1 MKKLI
6 FLFISIILFSSIS
19 CGSIKTEEEP
29 TKIIKTNN
37 IKPNYNEFSDFN
49 LPKDNIILKFD
60 GKALPLTTPVY
71 LSNNRYFICLNEI
84 VDLLNGTIENNSN
97 LLSIVTTIKNFN
109 IDLNSNIVTVNN
121 KNLPLKKAIL
131 TKSNF
136 YYINLSDLTNI
147 LDIYARWDTSSK
159 TIFCKT
165 LDNSTDSINTYQSK
179 IDTLGFLRIEDVAL
193 STESYDKEYLDKLRI
208 ISNYLYKRNIPYHI
222 AWIPRYINPSNKIDV
237 DPLVQTNFTVA
248 ELIFTLDYITNHNGL
263 IGLHG
268 YTHQNGNEISGVGFE
283 FGKINPSPENFRTKI
298 EMAIKTAKELD
309 IPISFFEAP
318 HYGMTI
324 EQNKIAEEYFK
335 ILYYP
340 FHGNGI
346 NRANLTAPEQS
357 PYNNSSYYIAT
368 PLEYIPSNNI
378 EGSITKLKNADIKKM
393 GSIFYHPRLEFD
405 FISLTNDND
414 TPSYTYLEN
423 SPLKRL
429 STILEEKGYKMSK
442 VTDIQ

>member
-1 MKKLI
+1 MKKI
-6 FLFISIILFSSIS
+6 CFLFITILLLSCVSCNSTNPIKNNPENLTNNDSIINYKDFA
-19 CGSIKTEEEP
+19 GF
-29 TKIIKTNN
+29 N
-37 IKPNYNEFSDFN
+37 IPI
-49 LPKDNIILKFD
+49 DNITLKID
-60 GKALPLTTPVY
+60 GKTLPLTTPVY
-71 LSNNRYFICLNEI
+71 FDNNRYFICFNEVI
-84 VDLLNGTIENNSN
+84 DLLKGTLAINSN
-97 LLSIVTTIKNFN
+97 SLSITTPQKNFT
-109 IDLNSNIVTVNN
+109 IDIEKNLVISNN
-121 KNLPLKKAIL
+121 KNILLKKAL
-131 TKSNF
+131 LVKDNT

-147 LDIYARWDTSSK
+147 LDVYARWDSSSK
-159 TIFCKT
+159 TISCKT
-165 LDNSTDSINTYQSK
+165 VDNSNDTISIYQSK
-179 IDTLGFLRIEDVAL
+179 IDTLGFLRIEDVSL
-193 STESYDKEYLDKLRI
+193 STESYDKEYLEKLRI

-222 AWIPRYINPSNKIDV
+222 AWIPHYINPTNKIDV
-237 DPLVQTNFTVA
+237 DPLVQKNFTVA

-263 IGLHG
+263 IGLRG

-335 ILYYP
+335 FLYYP
-340 FHGNGI
+340 FYGNGI
-346 NRANLTAPEQS
+346 NRANLTVPELS

-368 PLEYIPSNNI
+368 PLEYIHSNNI
-378 EGSITKLKNADIKKM
+378 EGSLTRLKNADTKKM
-393 GSIFYHPRLEFD
+393 GSIFYHPRLDFD

-429 STILEEKGYKMSK
+429 TTILEEKGYKMSK